1 MVCPVIVQ
9 QENGFD
15 CSLYCCHFAY
25 GLLKLV
31 QHGSPFIYKD
41 VYMERSPLYSRI
53 TCNSMFSFTPD
64 HVYKFRMQ
72 LRQLIVW
79 LSRIWQYQKA
89 NPFVESLSTETP
101 EKVKIHCLNAVG
113 IIVLIIL

>member
-1 MVCPVIVQ
+1 
-9 QENGFD
+9 
-15 CSLYCCHFAY
+15 
-25 GLLKLV
+25 
-31 QHGSPFIYKD
+31 
-41 VYMERSPLYSRI
+41 
-53 TCNSMFSFTPD
+53 MFSFTPD